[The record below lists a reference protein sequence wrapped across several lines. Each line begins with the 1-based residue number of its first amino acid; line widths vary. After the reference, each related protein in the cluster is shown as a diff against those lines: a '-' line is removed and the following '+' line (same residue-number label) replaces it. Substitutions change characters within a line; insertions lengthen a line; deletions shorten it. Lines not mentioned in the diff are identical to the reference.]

1 MIEFFEKLD
10 ANPTLIYTEEVKQK
24 IDDMSKNDYIAK
36 QEYNYLTENWENPQ
50 KPLFYVLPKIH

>member
-10 ANPTLIYTEEVKQK
+10 ANPTPIYTEEVKQK

-36 QEYNYLTENWENPQ
+36 QKYNYLTENWENPL

>member
-10 ANPTLIYTEEVKQK
+10 ANPTPIYTEEVKQK

-36 QEYNYLTENWENPQ
+36 QEYNYLIENWENPL